1 MGMKSTSLYG
11 TRARISLLLGW
22 LVVAIALLGRTR
34 VSSDEWNPQPPLDHG
49 EVVEPTPNIFP
60 TIDPTRDALELEE
73 FRKARGEPQIA
84 RLADVTRGK
93 EVTIAGRK
101 VQLPE
106 DAYVEGISWNMC
118 IVGEP
123 CHPVTFG
130 IVRGT
135 STVGVDAQT
144 GEILYN
150 TLKPTEE
157 QLIDREAFQFL
168 EEAFTAAGQNE

>member
-1 MGMKSTSLYG
+1 MGIKDTSFYG
-11 TRARISLLLGW
+11 TRASISLLIGL
-22 LVVAIALLGRTR
+22 LVVAIILLGRSR
-34 VSSDEWNPQPPLDHG
+34 VSSDGWNPETPLDSS
-49 EVVEPTPNIFP
+49 EVLEPTPGIFP

-106 DAYVEGISWNMC
+106 DADVEGIAWNMC

-144 GEILYN
+144 GEILHN
-150 TLKPTEE
+150 TFKSV
-157 QLIDREAFQFL
+157 
-168 EEAFTAAGQNE
+168 